1 MRFRTVGFAL
11 PALLIGASLAAASP
25 ITFTETVIASGSLGS
40 SSFTNS
46 LVTLT
51 ATGDTS
57 NVFAKG
63 PGWFW
68 LEGVPIS
75 ISVASLGTTASLTDV
90 GVVGSCQPNSCP
102 SSSSALGAFGDVTQD
117 RDILD
122 TLSSAFNNYS
132 LTTSIGPVT
141 GTNLINPS
149 TDFNT
154 SKGVFEITSAGNPT
168 FTAAVGSATPEPS
181 AVALFGLGLGA
192 GLAFLKSR
200 R

>member
-1 MRFRTVGFAL
+1 MKLETVGFAVG
-11 PALLIGASLAAASP
+11 ALLIEASLAAASP
-25 ITFTETVIASGSLGS
+25 VTFTETVSASGSLGS

-75 ISVASLGTTASLTDV
+75 ISIASLGTTTSLTDV

-122 TLSSAFNNYS
+122 TLSAAFNNYS

-149 TDFNT
+149 SGFNT
-154 SKGVFEITSAGNPT
+154 SEGLFKITSAGNPT
-168 FTAAVGSATPEPS
+168 FTAAVGSSTPEPDS
-181 AVALFGLGLGA
+181 GALLGLGLGA
-192 GLAFLKSR
+192 AIAFIKLR